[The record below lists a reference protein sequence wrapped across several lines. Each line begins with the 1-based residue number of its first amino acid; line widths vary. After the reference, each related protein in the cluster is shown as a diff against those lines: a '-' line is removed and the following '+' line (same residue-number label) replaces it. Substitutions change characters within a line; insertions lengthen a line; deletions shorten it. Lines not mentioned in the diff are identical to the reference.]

1 MIILPSGE
9 GLTSVNKNDSANVS
23 GESRVQGRSQDFSR
37 GGGGGGCRGTPGT
50 PPPLATPLEYNEAFQ
65 KVNFL
70 YSAKFR
76 TRSRSPGFSSSNLK
90 VSIFRYFLN
99 SK

>member
-1 MIILPSGE
+1 MAFTAKILSWRFRHLNIVGCLLKKRPS
-9 GLTSVNKNDSANVS
+9 K
-23 GESRVQGRSQDFSR
+23 
-37 GGGGGGCRGTPGT
+37 GGGGGVSRAPQDS
-50 PPPLATPLEYNEAFQ
+50 PPLATPLEYNEAFQ